1 MTITPDVVG
10 IARRGK
16 AATVEL
22 ADQRAYQL
30 ARAWAAAWD
39 QLAPEVRDAL
49 DRLVDT
55 ATDGVVSAQQIAQDR
70 RLTQALAHAHDTLQ
84 VLAGQ
89 TEATVTSDL
98 EPLVLQAADSHYQ
111 QLLAQLPVDGDQAGR
126 FGLGVLD
133 TDAVDAIVARTTERI
148 HAATLPL
155 AADAV
160 AALKTELRRGVV
172 VGDNPRTVAR
182 RMLDR
187 TQGRFAG
194 GLARAERIARTEML
208 DAHRAA
214 DRAMVDRNRSV
225 IAAAVWTAT
234 LDARTCPACVAMHG
248 VEFPPEETGPADH
261 PQGRCV
267 FVYRTK
273 TWAELG
279 IPGVQDVSA
288 AVDMQG
294 ERDAWWDN
302 LTPES
307 QDAALGKARAD
318 HLRNG
323 GRWEDLVTQRDNP
336 DWRPSISTTPLSAL
350 TAG

>member
-1 MTITPDVVG
+1 MITPDVIGV
-10 IARRGK
+10 ARRGR
-16 AATVEL
+16 AATVEMTE
-22 ADQRAYQL
+22 ARVTEL
-30 ARAWAAAWD
+30 ARAFVAAWD
-39 QLAPEVRDAL
+39 DLAPEFRDAF
-49 DRLVDT
+49 DRLVDG
-55 ATDGVVSAQQIAQDR
+55 AEDGVVTAAMIARDR
-70 RLTQALAHAHDTLQ
+70 RLTQALAHFQDTLET
-84 VLAGQ
+84 LAA
-89 TEATVTSDL
+89 EVSATVSADL
-98 EPLVLQAADSHYQ
+98 SPIILAAADTHYE

-155 AADAV
+155 ATDAV
-160 AALKTELRRGVV
+160 AALKTELRRGIV

-182 RMLDR
+182 RMLTR

-208 DAHRAA
+208 EAHRAA
-214 DRAMVDRNRSV
+214 DRAMVDRNRDV
-225 IAAAVWTAT
+225 VAAAVWTAT

-248 VEFPPEETGPADH
+248 VEFPPEETGPIDH
-261 PQGRCV
+261 QQGRCV

-323 GRWEDLVTQRDNP
+323 GRWEDLVTRRDNP
-336 DWRPSISTTPLSAL
+336 GWRPSISTTPLSAL
-350 TAG
+350 PSG

>member
-16 AATVEL
+16 AATVKL
-22 ADQRAYQL
+22 TDQRAYQL

-39 QLAPEVRDAL
+39 QLALEVRDAL

-70 RLTQALAHAHDTLQ
+70 RLVQALAHAHDTLE
-84 VLAGQ
+84 VLADQ
-89 TEATVTSDL
+89 TRATVTSDL
-98 EPLVLQAADSHYQ
+98 EPLVLQAADTHYE
-111 QLLAQLPVDGDQAGR
+111 QLLAQLPVDEDQTGR

-133 TDAVDAIVARTTERI
+133 TDAVDTIVARTTERI

-160 AALKTELRRGVV
+160 TAMKAELVRGIV
-172 VGDNPRTVAR
+172 VGDNPRVVADR
-182 RMLDR
+182 LVQRME
-187 TQGRFAG
+187 GRFAG

-214 DRAMVDRNRSV
+214 DQAMAHRNRSV
-225 IAAAVWTAT
+225 IAAAVWTAR
-234 LDARTCPACVAMHG
+234 LDSKTCPACIAMHG
-248 VEFPPEETGPADH
+248 VEFPPEEFGPADH
-261 PQGRCV
+261 PQGRCT
-267 FVYRTK
+267 FIYRTK

-279 IPGVQDVSA
+279 IPGVEDTA
-288 AVDMQG
+288 DVDMTG
-294 ERDAWWDN
+294 ERDAWWAN
-302 LTPES
+302 LTEQS
-307 QDAALGKARAD
+307 QDAAIGKARAD

-323 GRWEDLVTQRDNP
+323 GRWEDLVTRRDNP

-350 TAG
+350 ASG

>member
-1 MTITPDVVG
+1 MITPDVIGV
-10 IARRGK
+10 ARRGR
-16 AATVEL
+16 AATVEMTE
-22 ADQRAYQL
+22 ARVTEL
-30 ARAWAAAWD
+30 ARAFVAAWD
-39 QLAPEVRDAL
+39 DLAPEFRDAF
-49 DRLVDT
+49 DRLVDD
-55 ATDGVVSAQQIAQDR
+55 AEDGVVTAAMIARDR
-70 RLTQALAHAHDTLQ
+70 RLGQALAHFQDTLDT
-84 VLAGQ
+84 LAA
-89 TEATVTSDL
+89 EVSATVSADL
-98 EPLVLQAADSHYQ
+98 SPIILAAADTHYQ

-133 TDAVDAIVARTTERI
+133 TDAVDAIVSRTTERI

-160 AALKTELRRGVV
+160 NALKTELRRGVV

-182 RMLDR
+182 RMLAR

-194 GLARAERIARTEML
+194 GMARAERIARTEML

-214 DRAMVDRNRSV
+214 DQAMVQRNRSV
-225 IAAAVWTAT
+225 IAAAVWTAR
-234 LDARTCPACVAMHG
+234 LDSRTCPACVAMHG
-248 VEFPPEETGPADH
+248 VEFPPEEFGPVDH
-261 PQGRCV
+261 QQGRCV

-279 IPGVQDVSA
+279 IPGVEDIAQ
-288 AVDMQG
+288 VDQTA

-318 HLRNG
+318 HLRQG
-323 GRWEDLVTQRDNP
+323 GRWDDLVTRRDNP

-350 TAG
+350 PSG